1 MTSVLPSHLTLTGW
15 ANKATWPP
23 QLCQILAAGA
33 LRCESALHFHQGLRI
48 IFVHP
53 RILQVGGVVAKWIAL
68 CAVFTRVTIPSA
80 ATHPIV
86 SHRRHAERGIR
97 TPKPNKQS
105 EQISR
110 NRLAGRWENQCR
122 SIHQRFASK

>member
-68 CAVFTRVTIPSA
+68 CRIFPKVTGIGGDEIG
-80 ATHPIV
+80 TGV
-86 SHRRHAERGIR
+86 SGKKISSVRGADCGLRRARGR
-97 TPKPNKQS
+97 R
-105 EQISR
+105 EV
-110 NRLAGRWENQCR
+110 GV
-122 SIHQRFASK
+122 

>member
-68 CAVFTRVTIPSA
+68 WGESLPWSCGRAAAGEYGPALAVLAEDLTTAQAHVSVYHAQPGIIANPAAVSTVIVTA
-80 ATHPIV
+80 
-86 SHRRHAERGIR
+86 RD
-97 TPKPNKQS
+97 
-105 EQISR
+105 
-110 NRLAGRWENQCR
+110 
-122 SIHQRFASK
+122 